1 MTQEKN
7 CCETNRNR
15 VLGRQG
21 ARELTR
27 EEIDSVA
34 GGAAHTL
41 TVCSWNPKTKSA
53 DGDVGEC

>member
-1 MTQEKN
+1 MTQETSRN
-7 CCETNRNR
+7 ETNRNR

-41 TVCSWNPKTKSA
+41 TVCSWNPKTHSP
-53 DGDVGEC
+53 DGDIGEC

>member
-1 MTQEKN
+1 MTRKQN
-7 CCETNRNR
+7 SNSNR

-27 EEIDSVA
+27 KEIDSVA

-41 TVCSWNPKTKSA
+41 TVCSWNPKTHSP